1 MNEPAGG
8 ATAPRNPPEELAR
21 LGTRARIHATAK
33 TAWTR
38 LRGGELTPMRAAAS
52 VAVGL
57 AIGVTPLYGLHL
69 WIVIAV
75 CVPLRL
81 DAALAYL
88 AANISLPFVIPFILL
103 TEVELGSIA
112 RTGHA
117 LGLTAIEAQRRA
129 SELAKEL
136 LVGTL
141 ILSPALAV
149 VGGALTFGLA
159 ARAAGAKKRRQ
170 ASPFERAVE
179 RVADRYARGRRAAY
193 HYVRGKMA
201 SDPVAARVLALG
213 ELGEVVDVG
222 CGRGQLTVL
231 LLEAGKATRATGFD
245 WDAKKVGDA
254 REAAAGL
261 AATFEAGDMREM
273 VVPPCDTAL
282 FVDVLH
288 YLTDAEQDGVLA
300 RAADAARVRVVVREL
315 DPERGWRSAVTRT
328 QERVTTSLGYNR
340 GARVNVRSIEVLAAP
355 LRARGFEVRVEP
367 CWGGRRS
374 RTCSWWPS
382 AHISGESE
390 PKRESLS
397 RLGRLISDS
406 RDPKPEGKHT

>member
-1 MNEPAGG
+1 MGVSG
-8 ATAPRNPPEELAR
+8 ATAPQHGLAAA
-21 LGTRARIHATAK
+21 RARIHATAK

-38 LRGGELTPMRAAAS
+38 LRGGELTPLRAAAS

-103 TEVELGSIA
+103 AEVELGSLA

-117 LGLTAIEAQRRA
+117 LALSAAEAQRRA
-129 SELAKEL
+129 FGELAKEVV
-136 LVGTL
+136 VGTA
-141 ILSPALAV
+141 ILSPVLAV
-149 VGGALTFGLA
+149 VGGAITFA
-159 ARAAGAKKRRQ
+159 IASRAVRAKRETKRAAP
-170 ASPFERAVE
+170 PFEAAVE
-179 RVADRYARGRRAAY
+179 RVAERYAHGRRAAY
-193 HYVRGKMA
+193 HYVRGKLA
-201 SDPVAARVLALG
+201 SDPVAARVVALGALG
-213 ELGEVVDVG
+213 EVADVG
-222 CGRGQLTVL
+222 CGRGQLAVL
-231 LLEAGKATRATGFD
+231 LLEAGNATKVTGFD

-261 AATFEAGDMREM
+261 AAAFEAGDMRAT

-288 YLTDAEQDGVLA
+288 YLTDAEQDAVLS
-300 RAADAARVRVVVREL
+300 RAADAARARVVVREL
-315 DPERGWRSAVTRT
+315 DPDRGWRSGVTRM

-340 GARVNVRSIEVLAAP
+340 GARVNVRPIEKLVAP

-367 CWGGRRS
+367 CWGKTPFSNVVIVAERSSRRS
-374 RTCSWWPS
+374 
-382 AHISGESE
+382 SG
-390 PKRESLS
+390 
-397 RLGRLISDS
+397 
-406 RDPKPEGKHT
+406 KP